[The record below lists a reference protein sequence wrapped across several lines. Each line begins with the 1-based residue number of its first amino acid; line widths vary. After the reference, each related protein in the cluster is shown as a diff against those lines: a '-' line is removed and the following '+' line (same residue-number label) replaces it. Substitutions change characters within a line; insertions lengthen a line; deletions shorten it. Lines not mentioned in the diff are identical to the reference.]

1 VFELSR
7 KVPVNISKELVDEI
21 QRRVD
26 ESRGEF
32 ETVEEYIEFVLTEI
46 LREDPEQAY
55 TPEEEEEIKERLR
68 RPWNDPTIIPKS
80 INGRT
85 DDPRVG
91 KP

>member
-32 ETVEEYIEFVLTEI
+32 KTIEEYIEFVLTEI
-46 LREDPEQAY
+46 LKEDEPEQAY

-68 RPWNDPTIIPKS
+68 KIRYLE
-80 INGRT
+80 
-85 DDPRVG
+85 
-91 KP
+91 